1 LDEKSRQLEKE
12 TNFKAKFIS
21 PEDLYEIIK
30 GSTLLMIKKWS
41 EDCKNDLE
49 KNSNEFK
56 EKILSVKSVV
66 DNYGVMIIKN
76 KSINI

>member
-1 LDEKSRQLEKE
+1 MDEKSRQLEKE

-30 GSTLLMIKKWS
+30 GSALLMIKKWS

-49 KNSNEFK
+49 KNYNEFK